1 MNVELARPSPSI
13 LAQESTMNPTSPPG
27 HGPSDSGTD
36 HGKSLRTEASSEER
50 ERIMREALQQREAR
64 EEEVQRGGST

>member
-1 MNVELARPSPSI
+1 
-13 LAQESTMNPTSPPG
+13 MNPTSPPG